1 MTLEEIRADIDRLDS
16 RILKLL
22 NDRME
27 QALMVRKLKEK
38 IADPERE
45 RQVLERIRG
54 SAPELLHPE
63 FIDRVYGNIMQES
76 KALQQENRLLIAF
89 QGEHGAYSEVA
100 ARSWD
105 PKPVPI
111 PRPEFADLFEG
122 VEGGL
127 FDYGV
132 VPVEN
137 SLGGMVGPVNDLLI
151 GTELRVTG
159 AVELPVRHCLLAPP
173 ETDHREIRRVYSHPQ
188 ALAQCRQFLARN
200 KLESVRFHDTAGA
213 ARMVADSRPAG
224 AAAIASALCATL
236 YDLEIIQERIEDH
249 ESNLTRFLILSR
261 RAAGEEGNKCSVI
274 FSTAHKAG
282 TLFRVLEVFAR
293 QGLNLTRIESVP
305 DAEPGAYAF
314 FLDFLGSIQDPQVRE
329 AIEEIKGITTRFKL
343 LGCYLEKRVS

>member
-1 MTLEEIRADIDRLDS
+1 MTVDEIRKNIDRLDA

-27 QALMVRKLKEK
+27 QALMVRKLKQK
-38 IADPERE
+38 IEDPERE

-54 SAPELLHPE
+54 NATELIHPE
-63 FIDRVYGNIMQES
+63 FIERIYRNIIQES
-76 KALQQENRLLIAF
+76 KTLQQKNRDLIAF

-100 ARSWD
+100 ARAWD
-105 PKPVPI
+105 PGLVPI
-111 PRPEFADLFEG
+111 PCPEFAELFEG

-127 FDYGV
+127 FDYGL

-137 SLGGMVGPVNDLLI
+137 TLGGMVGPVNDLLV

-159 AVELPVRHCLLAPP
+159 AVELPVHHCLLAPP
-173 ETDHREIRRVYSHPQ
+173 DTDHREIRRVYSHPQ
-188 ALAQCRQFLARN
+188 ALAQCRHFLARN
-200 KLESVRFHDTAGA
+200 KLEPVRYHDTAGA
-213 ARMVADSRPAG
+213 ARMVADKRPTG
-224 AAAIASALCATL
+224 AAAIGSAICAKL
-236 YDLEIIQERIEDH
+236 YDLEIIKEGTQDH
-249 ESNLTRFLILSR
+249 ERNLTRFLVLSR
-261 RAAGEEGNKCSVI
+261 EEAREAGDKCSVI

-305 DAEPGAYAF
+305 EEPGAYAF
-314 FLDFLGSIQDPQVRE
+314 FLDFMGSIRNPQVRE
-329 AIEEIKGITTRFKL
+329 AIEEIKGLTTRFKL